1 MRGDEKI
8 VRPDWLVSSLEA
20 GRLLDYSNF
29 LLYTHATHNPQQP
42 KINSFKSTVKV
53 NKEGVVQED
62 IAAQEND
69 ANATYRTEVAEKAAA
84 EADPPSPDRWVAK
97 DANDTRFMGEFFS
110 NSRLHHIATMASNAK
125 VIQRF
130 SCSKL

>member
-8 VRPDWLVSSLEA
+8 VRPDWLVASLEA

-42 KINSFKSTVKV
+42 KINSFKSTDKV
-53 NKEGVVQED
+53 IKEDVVQED
-62 IAAQEND
+62 VAAQKND
-69 ANATYRTEVAEKAAA
+69 SNAKCRTEVAEEAAAA

-130 SCSKL
+130 CY

>member
-53 NKEGVVQED
+53 TKEGVDQED

-69 ANATYRTEVAEKAAA
+69 ANAAYRTEVAEK
-84 EADPPSPDRWVAK
+84 ADPPSPDRWVAK